1 MGVRKLRAVFMRFIV
16 FLVLGAAG
24 IVLLNFG
31 LYLHGVN
38 TGAIYPLN
46 RMSAEVEQAKESLQ
60 SADVVTPE
68 QIPSLSDYVLYTIQG
83 EYIRGSIAVKEAQ
96 AIWSQAV
103 ANKKARSNAYLFAV
117 VPRSEETLVLRY
129 PTTAQFRNPVLRNLF
144 PSVDLT
150 LLILVLVQ
158 LLLLL
163 LAVAYWFGKYL
174 KTRMDQ
180 LLLVVHK
187 VETQDLDFD
196 IKKTRLF
203 EIDQVLDALEK
214 MRQAL
219 KKSLAEQWRADKN
232 RQEQIAALAHDLKT
246 PITIIR
252 GNAEL
257 LYDTPLSEEQL
268 ECADYIQSS
277 TIQVEQYLQTLM
289 EVTRS
294 WDSYKVQSSP
304 TPLSEFVNEL
314 ESQAKGLCY
323 VHKRH
328 LEWDCHYSSA
338 QMNMD
343 RNLLMRAL
351 VNVVSNAVD
360 HTPAGGTIRIH
371 IHEEKE
377 KGQLFFVIEDTGNG
391 FSEEALKHAADP
403 FYMADHSRN
412 SKAHYGIGLYVA
424 DSVCRKHG
432 GHLRLENSSKH
443 GAKVTLVIPFGVTG

>member
-16 FLVLGAAG
+16 FLILGAAG
-24 IVLLNFG
+24 IVLLNLG
-31 LYLHGVN
+31 LYLYGVK

-46 RMSAEVEQAKESLQ
+46 RLSAEVEQAKETLQ
-60 SADVVTPE
+60 SADVITPE
-68 QIPSLSDYVLYTIQG
+68 RIPAFSDYILYTTQG
-83 EYIRGSIAVKEAQ
+83 GYIRGSIAAKDAQ

-103 ANKKARSNAYLFAV
+103 ENKKTRSNAYLFAV
-117 VPRSEETLVLRY
+117 IPRSKETLVLRY
-129 PTTAQFRNPVLRNLF
+129 PTTAQFHNPVLRNLF

-150 LLILVLVQ
+150 LIVLVLLQ

-187 VETQDLDFD
+187 VETQDLDFE
-196 IKKTRLF
+196 IKKTKLF
-203 EIDQVLDALEK
+203 EIDQILDALEK

-219 KKSLAEQWRADKN
+219 KGSLSEQWQADKN

-277 TIQVEQYLQTLM
+277 SIQVEQYLQTLM

-294 WDSYKVQSSP
+294 WDSYKVQFSQ
-304 TPLSEFVNEL
+304 TPLNEFVDEL
-314 ESQAKGLCY
+314 QSQAKGLCY
-323 VHKRH
+323 VHNRH
-328 LEWDCHYSSA
+328 LEWECNYVTT
-338 QMNMD
+338 QMDMD

-360 HTPAGGTIRIH
+360 HTPAEGTVSIH

-377 KGQLFFVIEDTGNG
+377 KGNLYIVIEDTGNG

-432 GHLRLENSSKH
+432 GQLRLENSSDH
-443 GAKVTLVIPFGVTG
+443 GARVTLTIPFGRNR

>member
-1 MGVRKLRAVFMRFIV
+1 MRFIIY
-16 FLVLGAAG
+16 LVLGTVG
-24 IVLLNFG
+24 IVLLNLGF
-31 LYLHGVN
+31 YLHGVN

-46 RMSAEVEQAKESLQ
+46 RISVEVEQAKEVLQ

-68 QIPSLSDYVLYTIQG
+68 RIPTLSDYIIYTTQG
-83 EYIRGSIAVKEAQ
+83 GYIRGSIAAKEAQ

-103 ANKKARSNAYLFAV
+103 ENKEARSNAYQFTV
-117 VPRSEETLVLRY
+117 VTRSEEILVLRY
-129 PTTAQFRNPVLRNLF
+129 PTTAQFHSPVLRSLF
-144 PSVDLT
+144 PSADLT
-150 LLILVLVQ
+150 LIILVLIQ

-187 VETQDLDFD
+187 VENQDLDFD
-196 IKKTRLF
+196 IQKTKLY
-203 EIDQVLDALEK
+203 EIDQVLDALEQ

-246 PITIIR
+246 PMTIIR

-257 LYDTPLSEEQL
+257 LYDTPLTEEQL

-277 TIQVEQYLQTLM
+277 SIQVEQYLQILM

-294 WDSYKVQSSP
+294 WDSYKIQIAP
-304 TPLSEFVNEL
+304 TALAEFVDEL
-314 ESQAKGLCY
+314 GNQAKGLCY
-323 VHKRH
+323 VHNRH
-328 LEWDCHYSSA
+328 LVWDCNYVTA

-343 RNLLMRAL
+343 RKLLMRAL

-360 HTPAGGTIRIH
+360 HTPAGGTVRIQ
-371 IHEEKE
+371 IQEEKG
-377 KGQLFFVIEDTGNG
+377 KLFFVIEDTGNG
-391 FSEEALKHAADP
+391 FSEEALKHAADS
-403 FYMADHSRN
+403 FFMADHSRN

-432 GHLRLENSSKH
+432 GQLRLENTSDH
-443 GAKVTLVIPFGVTG
+443 GAKVTLAIPIG